1 MKRVDGQ
8 CARCY
13 AAHVA
18 LAARTR
24 ARWLKKGAGTDDE
37 DEEDEEGDGDDDET
51 GGFETTR

>member
-1 MKRVDGQ
+1 MDGQ

-37 DEEDEEGDGDDDET
+37 EKEEDEEGDGDDDET